1 MWLTKCTEAWALNWV
16 SGGVVLNWV
25 LEGSSGKDA
34 VASGLSDIIHEIMFV
49 SYSCS
54 HKTHHQ
60 RIDMMYSRCVAQW
73 TAGCLLVGS
82 PLCSKLNTS
91 TTTGWIVSK
100 VCTNVHIPKGSI
112 PKDLLWCCLIFCLV
126 LIWQKTSFFSLMYR
140 QEVNV
145 DCITSPRWRLEW
157 FPINLTYL
165 CHRTC
170 KVLGKW
176 RLRRWPDYLSS
187 TYNTLLNSLT
197 ATIHTCAHL

>member
-100 VCTNVHIPKGSI
+100 VCTNVHLPKGSV

-126 LIWQKTSFFSLMYR
+126 LIWQDKFLFFNVPSRGKCWLHYITKMAVRMVPNKPDLSL
-140 QEVNV
+140 
-145 DCITSPRWRLEW
+145 P
-157 FPINLTYL
+157 
-165 CHRTC
+165 
-170 KVLGKW
+170 
-176 RLRRWPDYLSS
+176 PDV
-187 TYNTLLNSLT
+187 
-197 ATIHTCAHL
+197 